1 MAEFARFW
9 KKEIPFDIFFLCHP
23 APWVDHAI
31 HDVDYENWKRR
42 LNELRD
48 ILVERGHFS
57 SVAATQA
64 LTNARSESKE
74 KAARWL
80 RNELQFLRKEEQKA
94 GSSPVRRKK
103 LLSRLI
109 IADLAITMLQ
119 FLQEAPQ
126 ENLVCLLQE
135 LLDVDRHRRAQVQ
148 PESYFDAIRG
158 EARARV
164 LGKRFKVRRL
174 AKRIGVNPSTIT
186 RWRKSKEYERDIS
199 TLVRSHQ
206 EHLESWI
213 AREARN
219 GKTDKAEAL
228 RRYVEAYES
237 VADSNREIDWR
248 LSEPSTPW
256 VRDMFAR
263 NTLKEREKSLK
274 ALVADIRK
282 QGNSKHE
289 DPNIQEVCKLLAAE
303 TALEISARKKDP
315 VYLAGLKGLSKESV
329 RPVPHPIPISDGFR
343 RPRQRGRSSN

>member
-1 MAEFARFW
+1 MPKSNPVPAHLFERRRMAELARFW

-42 LNELRD
+42 LNELRN

-57 SVAATQA
+57 SVTATQA
-64 LTNARSESKE
+64 LTDAWSESKE

-80 RNELQFLRKEEQKA
+80 RNELQFVRKEEQKV
-94 GSSPVRRKK
+94 GSSPVRRGK

-148 PESYFDAIRG
+148 LESYFDAIKG

-174 AKRIGVNPSTIT
+174 AKRIGVSPSTIT

-199 TLVRSHQ
+199 ALVRSHQ
-206 EHLESWI
+206 EQIPSWI
-213 AREARN
+213 ASEARN

-228 RRYVEAYES
+228 RRYFEIYES

-263 NTLKEREKSLK
+263 STLKEREKSLK
-274 ALVADIRK
+274 VLLADIRK
-282 QGNSKHE
+282 QRNAKHK
-289 DPNIQEVCKLLAAE
+289 DPEYQAIRELIAAE
-303 TALEISARKKDP
+303 ISLEISARKKDP
-315 VYLAGLKGLSKESV
+315 IYIAGLKGK
-329 RPVPHPIPISDGFR
+329 G
-343 RPRQRGRSSN
+343 